1 MFTKQGTN
9 FGDKLGEKMKTV
21 EMRKA
26 YLEWIRENEKYTELS
41 SNSIR
46 IETPFLDNSLDNII
60 LYVNHSNSKIIITDN
75 GWTLD
80 YLETHDFNFKIGSP
94 KYILL
99 HSILKSFDLDIFN
112 GEIYIECVEDN
123 FPLAKQKILQGLIR
137 VNDLTFPSSTN

>member
-1 MFTKQGTN
+1 MDTF
-9 FGDKLGEKMKTV
+9 

-26 YLEWIRENEKYTELS
+26 YFEWLRENEKYTELS

-46 IETPFLDNSLDNII
+46 IETPFLDNSLDKII
-60 LYVNHSNSKIIITDN
+60 LYVKNSGSKIVISDN

-80 YLETHDFNFKIGSP
+80 YLDNHDFTFKIGSS

-99 HSILKSFDLDIFN
+99 HSILKTFDLGIFD
-112 GEIYIECVEDN
+112 GEIYVECVEDN

-137 VNDLTFPSSTN
+137 INDLTFLSGTN

>member
-1 MFTKQGTN
+1 
-9 FGDKLGEKMKTV
+9 MKTV

-46 IETPFLDNSLDNII
+46 IETPFLDNSFDNII
-60 LYVNHSNSKIIITDN
+60 LYINNSGSKIIISDN

-80 YLETHDFNFKIGSP
+80 YLEAHGFTLKIGSP

-99 HSILKSFDLDIFN
+99 HSILKMFDLDIFD

-137 VNDLTFPSSTN
+137 INDLMLLSGTN

>member
-1 MFTKQGTN
+1 MFIN
-9 FGDKLGEKMKTV
+9 FGDKLGEKMDTF

-26 YLEWIRENEKYTELS
+26 YFEWLRENEKYTELS

-46 IETPFLDNSLDNII
+46 IETPFLDNSLDKII
-60 LYVNHSNSKIIITDN
+60 LYVKNSGSKIVISDN

-80 YLETHDFNFKIGSP
+80 YLDNHDFTFKIGSS

-99 HSILKSFDLDIFN
+99 HSILKTFDLGIFD
-112 GEIYIECVEDN
+112 GEIYVECVEDN

-137 VNDLTFPSSTN
+137 INDLTFLSGTN

>member
-1 MFTKQGTN
+1 MFTKQVTN

-46 IETPFLDNSLDNII
+46 IETPFLDNSFDNII
-60 LYVNHSNSKIIITDN
+60 LYVNHRNSKIIISDN

-80 YLETHDFNFKIGSP
+80 YLETHGFTFKIGSP

-99 HSILKSFDLDIFN
+99 HSILKMFDLDIFD

-137 VNDLTFPSSTN
+137 VNDLTFLSNVD